1 MTSPLSTTLSPPPA
15 APAASTQAN
24 TYTDLNALAALKN
37 APTSPAT
44 VKAVSEQVE
53 ALFLQM
59 MLKSMRDASEA
70 AGEPSSNETGM
81 YQDMFDK
88 QVALTLSKRQDL
100 GIARLFERQ
109 LGGGKTAP
117 AAAPS
122 RELKMAPQS
131 SVAPVGNAAPE
142 DKSAPQGSRSGGNAA
157 AAPTGANLP
166 ERAAEFVQ
174 QVLPTIRQAAAALGV
189 NPLGLLAQAALETG
203 WGQRM
208 PRTAAGNSSL
218 NLFGVK
224 AGSEWSGARAVADT
238 VEISGGVARQS
249 RTAFR
254 AYGSVAESV
263 GDFAR
268 LLASSPRY
276 REAIATGADARAYV
290 QNIAKAGYAT
300 DPEYGNK
307 LNEVLDSG
315 ALRSALGARAVKL

>member
-1 MTSPLSTTLSPPPA
+1 MTSPLSTSLSPTSA

-44 VKAVSEQVE
+44 IKAVSEQVE

-70 AGEPSSNETGM
+70 AGEPTSNETGM

-109 LGGGKTAP
+109 LGGGKSP
-117 AAAPS
+117 
-122 RELKMAPQS
+122 
-131 SVAPVGNAAPE
+131 GG
-142 DKSAPQGSRSGGNAA
+142 QGAAA
-157 AAPTGANLP
+157 AAPLREAKPAPQAASPDSQSRAAPTTGVNLP
-166 ERAAEFVQ
+166 ERAAEFVE

-189 NPLGLLAQAALETG
+189 NPIGMLAQAALETG

-208 PRTAAGNSSL
+208 PRTAEGNSSL

-238 VEISGGVARQS
+238 VEISGGVAKQS

-276 REAIATGADARAYV
+276 REAITAGADARAYV
-290 QNIAKAGYAT
+290 QSIAKAGYAS
-300 DPEYGNK
+300 DPDYANK

-315 ALRSALGARAVKL
+315 TLRSALGGRLVKL

>member
-1 MTSPLSTTLSPPPA
+1 MTSPLSISMPPSSA
-15 APAASTQAN
+15 APEASAQAN

-37 APTSPAT
+37 APASAAT

-59 MLKSMRDASEA
+59 MLKSMRDAGEA
-70 AGEPSSNETGM
+70 AGEPTSNETGM

-109 LGGGKTAP
+109 LGGKAAGAAP
-117 AAAPS
+117 AGAASSSQLKAKGALPDSRGRAAP
-122 RELKMAPQS
+122 P
-131 SVAPVGNAAPE
+131 
-142 DKSAPQGSRSGGNAA
+142 
-157 AAPTGANLP
+157 PTGANLS
-166 ERAAEFVQ
+166 EQASDFVQ
-174 QVLPTIRQAAAALGV
+174 QVLPTIRQAAAAVGV

-208 PRTAAGNSSL
+208 PRTADGNSSL

-224 AGSEWSGARAVADT
+224 AGSDWSGARAMADT
-238 VEISGGVARQS
+238 VEISGGVAKQT

-254 AYGSVAESV
+254 AYGSIEESV

-268 LLASSPRY
+268 LLTSSPRY
-276 REAIATGADARAYV
+276 REAVAAGSNAQAYV
-290 QNIAKAGYAT
+290 QSIAKAGYAT
-300 DPEYGNK
+300 DPQYANK
-307 LNEVLDSG
+307 LNDVLNSG
-315 ALRSALGARAVKL
+315 TLQAALSARLAKL